1 MSDCRGGTEFGEGGG
16 KFGGTQV
23 NSWLWS
29 PGATGQSPN
38 GDETFA
44 VSASL
49 ADECCS
55 SSGHGYSRPMTH
67 VRPPVSALRDD
78 PHYLACVA
86 DLLGVLA
93 YGELV
98 AFERL
103 AADAAMAPTFSDKTE
118 LAYRATL
125 EFSSFLRLRDRLS
138 ELGLDAD
145 TVMEPFREPLDSYHS
160 HTAPGDWLEGLMKVY
175 VGDGIS
181 SDFYREIAHYVD
193 SETSSLV
200 LEVCDARN
208 GDFVVERIRSAIEQD
223 PRVAGRLALWGRRL
237 VGEALTQAQRV
248 AADRDGISTL
258 LVGGADRPGADLA
271 ELGRMFARL
280 TDDHTKRMQALGLAA

>member
-1 MSDCRGGTEFGEGGG
+1 
-16 KFGGTQV
+16 
-23 NSWLWS
+23 
-29 PGATGQSPN
+29 
-38 GDETFA
+38 
-44 VSASL
+44 
-49 ADECCS
+49 
-55 SSGHGYSRPMTH
+55 
-67 VRPPVSALRDD
+67 
-78 PHYLACVA
+78 
-86 DLLGVLA
+86 
-93 YGELV
+93 
-98 AFERL
+98 
-103 AADAAMAPTFSDKTE
+103 
-118 LAYRATL
+118 
-125 EFSSFLRLRDRLS
+125 
-138 ELGLDAD
+138 
-145 TVMEPFREPLDSYHS
+145 
-160 HTAPGDWLEGLMKVY
+160 MKVY

-258 LVGGADRPGADLA
+258 LVGGVDRPGADLA

>member
-1 MSDCRGGTEFGEGGG
+1 
-16 KFGGTQV
+16 
-23 NSWLWS
+23 
-29 PGATGQSPN
+29 
-38 GDETFA
+38 
-44 VSASL
+44 
-49 ADECCS
+49 
-55 SSGHGYSRPMTH
+55 
-67 VRPPVSALRDD
+67 
-78 PHYLACVA
+78 
-86 DLLGVLA
+86 
-93 YGELV
+93 
-98 AFERL
+98 
-103 AADAAMAPTFSDKTE
+103 
-118 LAYRATL
+118 
-125 EFSSFLRLRDRLS
+125 
-138 ELGLDAD
+138 
-145 TVMEPFREPLDSYHS
+145 
-160 HTAPGDWLEGLMKVY
+160 MKVY